1 MTIGF
6 GDTGFRTN
14 KHNKKEAFLQ
24 LVNCCYTQM
33 FQANIFLQS
42 KKGKRKIGQLL
53 EFYGNLFKKK
63 KKKPQGSFFHHQNWQ
78 GHGELRET

>member
-6 GDTGFRTN
+6 RDIGFRTN
-14 KHNKKEAFLQ
+14 KHNKKEEAFLQ

-33 FQANIFLQS
+33 FQANIFLHS
-42 KKGKRKIGQLL
+42 KKRQKKKKGQSL

-63 KKKPQGSFFHHQNWQ
+63 KNLKGAFFIIRIDKDMVN
-78 GHGELRET
+78 